1 MAPLKLIY
9 FDIPGKAEAI
19 RLCASVGKVDFE
31 DVRISRERF
40 AEMKEQGALPY
51 GQVPALDVGAGRML
65 AQSSAILRYVATLG
79 GLHPSDPLEAAR
91 IDSIISEEEDFF
103 SGITISRYSARFGY
117 GHMSEEFRAEVRKN
131 LNDEVLPKHLRFLEG
146 LLGDSK
152 TGWLAGTEKPSA
164 ADFAFV
170 PRLRWLVSG
179 ANDGIDGNLLDGYPK
194 VKDLI
199 AKMMAPARGC
209 RVVRKEP
216 APAVGKIKISRITS
230 ITIISLRDQ
239 SITLRPS
246 PSPTLPFGS
255 CGSRTSCPLPPLRPS
270 WWWC

>member
-1 MAPLKLIY
+1 MSRWSLQIDAMAPLKLIY

-91 IDSIISEEEDFF
+91 IDSIMSEEEDFF

-131 LNDEVLPKHLRFLEG
+131 LNDEILPKHLRFLEG
-146 LLGDSK
+146 LLADSK

-164 ADFAFV
+164 ADFVFV

-194 VKDLI
+194 IKELI
-199 AKMMAPARGC
+199 AKLMAL
-209 RVVRKEP
+209 
-216 APAVGKIKISRITS
+216 PAVVEWYAKN
-230 ITIISLRDQ
+230 
-239 SITLRPS
+239 
-246 PSPTLPFGS
+246 
-255 CGSRTSCPLPPLRPS
+255 PPPQ
-270 WWWC
+270 